1 MCFINS
7 NIIGAIGGGYLLD
20 ATSFAWAAFVG
31 AAMSFA
37 VVSGEARIFVCS
49 LALSES
55 AWDNV
60 RGTAHVCC

>member
-37 VVSGEARIFVCS
+37 VVSAEACIFVCS
-49 LALSES
+49 VAFSES
-55 AWDNV
+55 TWDNV
-60 RGTAHVCC
+60 GSTAHVCC